1 MSVNAP
7 SEKIE
12 RRKLATKP
20 FARADRIFFA
30 VSTAAAY
37 SSFVIIALI
46 LIFLVGRAIPAFQ
59 TQGIIDFAFGS
70 TWDSAATPATF
81 QLGPMLWGSILISL
95 IGVVIA
101 VPLAI
106 SIAYFI
112 EFMAHKTLA
121 KIVTTVVDLLA
132 AIPSIVLGLWGA
144 FVFSPI
150 AAGWAKMLNQSMGWI
165 PIFDN
170 PEQNF
175 LRSPFIA
182 GIVVA
187 VMIVPIIASITR
199 EIFSQMDR
207 DIINASLALGGNRE
221 STFRKVILP
230 TAAGGVIGGVLLGLG
245 RALGETVAVL
255 YVLNI
260 SFDINWGNVLQ
271 AKGGSVASMIISK
284 FGEANPDEIS
294 ALMAAGL
301 VLFVFTLIINSI
313 ASYIVAKAQPWR
325 K

>member
-1 MSVNAP
+1 MTVNAD
-7 SEKIE
+7 STE

-20 FARADRIFFA
+20 FAKADRIFFGVA
-30 VSTAAAY
+30 RAAAY

-46 LIFLVGRAIPAFQ
+46 LIFLVGRALPAFQ
-59 TQGIIDFAFGS
+59 SQGIIDFAFGS
-70 TWDSAATPATF
+70 TWNSSATPAKF

-101 VPLAI
+101 VPMAI

-112 EFMAHKTLA
+112 EFMAPKS
-121 KIVTTVVDLLA
+121 IGRVVTTVVDLLA

-150 AAGWAKMLNQSMGWI
+150 AAGWAKMLNQSLGWI

-221 STFRKVILP
+221 STLRKVILP
-230 TAAGGVIGGVLLGLG
+230 TASGGIIGGVLLGLG

-260 SFDINWGNVLQ
+260 SFDINWGQVLQ

-294 ALMAAGL
+294 ALMADGL

-313 ASYIVAKAQPWR
+313 ASYVVTKAQPWR